1 MSALTLAMAWSIWTA
16 MADGP
21 QTTEPRVD
29 TTTRDPTSKP
39 VCGCSTSSFILA
51 MAESKDS
58 PLVRQNHSSFKG
70 PNTVT
75 DNIVITSATS
85 QEACEATLLTTSAVA
100 YSYNILTQSCELFT
114 KITESISAPNVHSG
128 ATMQEFPMQCYLA
141 CIAYE
146 DPRWT
151 GVVRTN
157 LPPVHRASCQCC
169 FNEDSSSSGSDLL
182 YYLCSASGC
191 ETCGGTGVGTW
202 SSSDSVSKT
211 TGCRRTF
218 VAATAFL
225 FTSLGL

>member
-1 MSALTLAMAWSIWTA
+1 

-29 TTTRDPTSKP
+29 TTTRDPTSEP

-58 PLVRQNHSSFKG
+58 PLVRQTDSSFKG

-169 FNEDSSSSGSDLL
+169 FNEEVVPRSGERT
-182 YYLCSASGC
+182 YYGCSASGC
-191 ETCGGTGVGTW
+191 RVPHLP
-202 SSSDSVSKT
+202 
-211 TGCRRTF
+211 
-218 VAATAFL
+218 A
-225 FTSLGL
+225 